1 MMTCTSEISG
11 NASSGMRR
19 SDQIPAS
26 TRSSVP
32 VKTRKRFFA
41 HQSIHRAITLHSSRG
56 VDTQLLTGDGLPVLF
71 RHDGD
76 LPRTAT
82 VELGGSSIESISF
95 VAQGNRSTHGSHA
108 HGRHGRHGER
118 DGDFRTGNR
127 NATRVGE
134 LHTNRVGAFSQ
145 WARFGRQFDVSL

>member
-11 NASSGMRR
+11 NASSGIRR

-56 VDTQLLTGDGLPVLF
+56 VQAHLFAGDGLPVFL
-71 RHDGD
+71 RDDGD
-76 LPRTAT
+76 LPRAAAL
-82 VELGGSSIESISF
+82 ELGRSF
-95 VAQGNRSTHGSHA
+95 IKTIPFVGERNRS
-108 HGRHGRHGER
+108 
-118 DGDFRTGNR
+118 
-127 NATRVGE
+127 
-134 LHTNRVGAFSQ
+134 
-145 WARFGRQFDVSL
+145 